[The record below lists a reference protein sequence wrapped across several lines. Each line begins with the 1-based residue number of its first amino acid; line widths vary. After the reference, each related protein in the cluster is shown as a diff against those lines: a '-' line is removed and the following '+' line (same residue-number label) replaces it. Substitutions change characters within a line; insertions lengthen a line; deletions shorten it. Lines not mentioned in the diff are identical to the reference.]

1 MDSRKRN
8 YLSKHIVGIDFD
20 PILVRAS
27 KMNMVMNND
36 GTGQLFHANSLEPFS
51 AFSPKTRKALRLDA
65 DSYVGAIR
73 DVDALHSIGC
83 EPRTP
88 RST

>member
-1 MDSRKRN
+1 MIARKREF
-8 YLSKHIVGIDFD
+8 LSKHIVGIDFD

-51 AFSPKTRKALRLDA
+51 GFEPKLQRRCAWTPPTLRQIRRCSRGTALRRL
-65 DSYVGAIR
+65 
-73 DVDALHSIGC
+73 
-83 EPRTP
+83 
-88 RST
+88 